1 LRGASSFQDRF
12 FAVALPPL
20 RPAAFFCAVVPPREE
35 LEREVVD
42 RVLEVVDAERERVVP
57 EVDRDREVPDVERL
71 AVLDVDRALLVLEV
85 DRRFAAVVRP
95 PLAPAAFFCAVVPP
109 RLEVER
115 ALLVLEVDRRF
126 AAVVRPPLA
135 PAAFFCAVVP
145 PRLEVER
152 DVVREPDVDRARDV
166 VERDEPALDR
176 DFAAVAR
183 PPLAP
188 AAFFWAVLPP
198 LADVDR
204 LEVVLDFARL
214 DVARGEAARTREI
227 EASSSVVPSTG
238 ASSGSSKG
246 GSCGLSV
253 SK

>member
-71 AVLDVDRALLVLEV
+71 AVLDVD
-85 DRRFAAVVRP
+85 
-95 PLAPAAFFCAVVPP
+95 
-109 RLEVER
+109 R